1 MIAPSYPED
10 TRLLWIPETTE
21 SIETHTQN
29 CDQQRISDYVAVTL
43 VCVNTLY
50 DVHTMRLPHTTFLEM
65 YSVFG
70 CPVDR
75 LDR

>member
-1 MIAPSYPED
+1 MD
-10 TRLLWIPETTE
+10 TRNHREHRNSHIKLINDVYQIMLP
-21 SIETHTQN
+21 
-29 CDQQRISDYVAVTL
+29 SDVAVTL

-50 DVHTMRLPHTTFLEM
+50 DVHTMRLPNTTFLEM